1 MTPIQAMEDNQ
12 SGGIRRMV
20 AANAEIAILVLPIVL
35 FSILNPTTFLTVANF
50 NTILNTAAVPT
61 IIGVGA
67 TFVVLM
73 GRIDLSVEGTMGAA
87 VSPCLLLRT
96 AGRARTGI
104 WRDRR
109 RHMRSA
115 RARTGDGSAA
125 HAFEGSPSSFR
136 SACGMLVLGSPR
148 PVRPRDAAVSFRS
161 GCPLVAHI
169 SPAWRF

>member
-12 SGGIRRMV
+12 RRHPQNGRRQCRNRHPRLHRPV
-20 AANAEIAILVLPIVL
+20 FDSEPDH
-35 FSILNPTTFLTVANF
+35 FSNSRQLQHDS
-50 NTILNTAAVPT
+50 NTAAVPT

-87 VSPCLLLRT
+87 VSPGLSPNSRT
-96 AGRARTGI
+96 SADWDLARSSSPL
-104 WRDRR
+104 
-109 RHMRSA
+109 RSA
-115 RARTGDGSAA
+115 RARTARLCL
-125 HAFEGSPSSFR
+125 HTR
-136 SACGMLVLGSPR
+136 LKVLLHRFARHVVCWSWDRRG

-169 SPAWRF
+169 GCACFR